1 MSLRSALRP
10 GPGGI
15 FVTKLKKAV
24 AAATVTGALATL
36 GVAATAT
43 PASAHPITCSWNK
56 GWGTPWSVTATA
68 VKGFVQVKC
77 SDRLDDANTRA
88 QLQIFQGGA
97 WRNQGTGVTSYSTA
111 RTIHVND
118 SAPKRIG
125 GYYYRTQG
133 THFGQHGNI
142 WALPTYYSPSRYLV
156 RNG

>member
-1 MSLRSALRP
+1 M
-10 GPGGI
+10 
-15 FVTKLKKAV
+15 TKLKKAV

-36 GVAATAT
+36 GVATTAT

-56 GWGTPWSVTATA
+56 GWGTPWSVTSTA

-88 QLQIFQGGA
+88 QLQIYRDGA

-111 RTIHVND
+111 KTIHVND

-125 GYYYRTQG
+125 GYHYRTQG
-133 THFGQHGNI
+133 THFGQHGNV